1 MCSVSSCKFPCFSLN
16 PCTSPLTCRC
26 HNCLVSC
33 LNRRVRPWR
42 EPLQSITSWSQQPLV
57 LCSWRQRP
65 LNSSSSPPLT
75 SWMGLPRWRPSMYQW
90 SLKQKVDLISKLVKK
105 TTRDWCCCVLFHRQL
120 LTYVAISKTPVL
132 PIAAA
137 YIPRGSLQ
145 YEFAT
150 ELLQTPI
157 QLLRITNAEA
167 QVCSRQTKITPNQH
181 NNAHLRKITL
191 VTLPVLT
198 DRWSAEPLGDLQR
211 GQGPWR
217 RSSQVCWAHPAPARG
232 QLRRDRSPLVSVQGQ
247 ASLQVGW

>member
-1 MCSVSSCKFPCFSLN
+1 MCSVSSCKFLWFSLN
-16 PCTSPLTCRC
+16 PLTLQLTHGC

-33 LNRRVRPWR
+33 LNSRVWPWR

-57 LCSWRQRP
+57 LCSWRQLP

-75 SWMGLPRWRPSMYQW
+75 SWMGLPRWRPSMYEW
-90 SLKQKVDLISKLVKK
+90 SLKQKVDLISILVSHLYQK
-105 TTRDWCCCVLFHRQL
+105 TRDWCCCVLFHRQL
-120 LTYVAISKTPVL
+120 LTYVGISKTPVL

-157 QLLRITNAEA
+157 QLLRITNVEA
-167 QVCSRQTKITPNQH
+167 QVRSTSRQTKNRPNQH
-181 NNAHLRKITL
+181 NNAPRITT

-198 DRWSAEPLGDLQR
+198 DRWSADPLGDLQR
-211 GQGPWR
+211 G
-217 RSSQVCWAHPAPARG
+217 
-232 QLRRDRSPLVSVQGQ
+232 
-247 ASLQVGW
+247 